1 VATGE
6 KLPLDGLR
14 VLDFTHNVMGPTTGM
29 LLGDLGADVI
39 HVEPPAGD
47 ATRRLRGFG
56 SGYFAFYS
64 RNKRSLAVNLK
75 TDEGKRII
83 MRLARSSDIVLENF
97 GPGTMDR
104 LGYGYDD
111 FKEVKDDI
119 IYCSMKGFLG
129 GPYENRTAMDEVVQ
143 MMSGLA
149 YMTGEPG
156 KPLRAGTS
164 IIDMGGG
171 MFALIG
177 ILTALYQRERTG
189 EGNFIKTALFETAA
203 FFMGQHMAYG
213 AISGEPV
220 PPMPARVSA
229 WSIYRVFA
237 TTDEPVFIGIISE
250 KHWRAFC
257 EAFER
262 DDWLADER
270 LASNNERISQRDWLL
285 PAVAEM
291 IARFPRAEVV
301 ARCERAG
308 IPFSPIARPEDLY
321 EDPQLNQGLGLLR
334 TRLPTGVVTKLP
346 RIPLE
351 FDDHDFGLRRDPPQ
365 VGEGTADLLEE
376 LGYTEEQIADLA
388 ARQVVATGSG

>member
-1 VATGE
+1 VTE
-6 KLPLDGLR
+6 DRLPLDGIR

-39 HVEPPAGD
+39 HIEPPHGD

-75 TDEGKRII
+75 ADDGKK
-83 MRLARSSDIVLENF
+83 IVMGLVETADVVVENF

-111 FKEVKDDI
+111 LKKVRPDLV
-119 IYCSMKGFLG
+119 YCSMKGFLS
-129 GPYENRTAMDEVVQ
+129 GPYEKRAAMDEVVQ

-156 KPLRAGTS
+156 KPMRAGTS

-171 MFALIG
+171 MFGLIG
-177 ILTALYQRERTG
+177 ILTALYEREKTG
-189 EGNFIKTALFETAA
+189 EGKFLKTALFETAA
-203 FFMGQHMAYG
+203 YFMGQHMAYG
-213 AISGEPV
+213 SLTDDPV

-229 WSIYRVFA
+229 WSIYKVFQ
-237 TTDEPVFIGIISE
+237 TQDGPIFIGIISE
-250 KHWRAFC
+250 KHWKAFC
-257 EAFER
+257 EAFGR

-270 LASNNERISQRDWLL
+270 LGSNNDRISEREWLH

-291 IARFPRAEVV
+291 IAQYPRAEVT
-301 ARCERAG
+301 ARLDKAG
-308 IPFSPIARPEDLY
+308 VPFSPIARPEDLY
-321 EDPQLNQGLGLLR
+321 DDPQLNEGLGLLE
-334 TRLPTGVVTKLP
+334 TTLPAGVTTKLP
-346 RIPLE
+346 RIPIE
-351 FDDHDFGLRRDPPQ
+351 MQGCDFGLRYHPPQ
-365 VGEGTADLLEE
+365 IGEHTSEVLAE
-376 LGYTEEQIADLA
+376 LGYSEDQIAGLVDEG
-388 ARQVVATGSG
+388 VVSTGG

>member
-1 VATGE
+1 VTE
-6 KLPLDGLR
+6 NNLPLSNIR

-39 HVEPPAGD
+39 HIEPPKGD

-75 TDEGKRII
+75 ADEGRKII
-83 MRLARSSDIVLENF
+83 MDLAKTADVAVENF

-111 FKEVKDDI
+111 LKKVRPDI
-119 IYCSMKGFLG
+119 VYCSMKGFLS
-129 GPYENRTAMDEVVQ
+129 GPYEKRAAMDEVVQ

-156 KPLRAGTS
+156 KPMRAGTS

-171 MFALIG
+171 MFGLIG
-177 ILTALYQRERTG
+177 ILTALYERERTG
-189 EGNFIKTALFETAA
+189 EGKFLKTALFETAA
-203 FFMGQHMAYG
+203 YFMGQHMAYG
-213 AISGEPV
+213 ALTDDPV

-229 WSIYRVFA
+229 WSVYKVFQ
-237 TTDEPVFIGIISE
+237 TQDGPIFIGIISE
-250 KHWRAFC
+250 KHWKAFC
-257 EAFER
+257 EAFGR

-270 LASNNERISQRDWLL
+270 LGSNNDRISEREWLH

-291 IARFPRAEVV
+291 IAKYSRAEVT
-301 ARCERAG
+301 ARLDKAG
-308 IPFSPIARPEDLY
+308 VPFSPIARPEELY
-321 EDPQLNQGLGLLR
+321 DDPQLNQGLGLLE
-334 TRLPTGVVTKLP
+334 TTLPAGVTTKLP
-346 RIPLE
+346 RIPIE
-351 FDDHDFGLRRDPPQ
+351 MQDCDFGLRYNPPQ
-365 VGEGTADLLEE
+365 VGEHTAEVLAE
-376 LGYTEEQIADLA
+376 LGFSEQQIGELVE
-388 ARQVVATGSG
+388 RGVVATEG

>member
-1 VATGE
+1 MTDST
-6 KLPLDGLR
+6 LPLNGIR

-29 LLGDLGADVI
+29 LMGDLGAEVI
-39 HVEPPAGD
+39 HIEPPAGD

-64 RNKRSLAVNLK
+64 RNKRSLAVDLK
-75 TDEGKRII
+75 ADEGRAVI
-83 MRLARSSDIVLENF
+83 MKLVAGSDVVVENF

-111 FKEVKDDI
+111 LVATKPDL
-119 IYCSMKGFLG
+119 IYCSMKGFLS
-129 GPYENRTAMDEVVQ
+129 GPYEQRAAMDEVVQ

-164 IIDMGGG
+164 VIDMGGG
-171 MFALIG
+171 MFGLIG
-177 ILTALYQRERTG
+177 ILTALYRRALTG
-189 EGNFIKTALFETAA
+189 EGTFLKTALFETAV

-213 AISGEPV
+213 ALTDEPV

-229 WSIYRVFA
+229 WSIYRVFQTA
-237 TTDEPVFIGIISE
+237 DGPIFIGIISD
-250 KHWRAFC
+250 KHWKAFC
-257 EAFER
+257 GAFER
-262 DDWLADER
+262 ADWLADER
-270 LASNNERISQRDWLL
+270 LATNNDRISERDWLL

-291 IARFPRAEVV
+291 IGRLPRAEVV

-321 EDPQLNQGLGLLR
+321 DDPQLNQGLGLLE
-334 TRLPTGVVTKLP
+334 TVLPAGVTTKLP

-351 FDDHDFGLRRDPPQ
+351 MGGHDFGLRRHPPQ
-365 VGEGTADLLEE
+365 VGEDTTELLAE
-376 LGYTEEQIADLA
+376 LGYSEDEIAKLVA
-388 ARQVVATGSG
+388 ARVVAVPG

>member
-1 VATGE
+1 MADPKT
-6 KLPLDGLR
+6 LPLEGLR

-64 RNKRSLAVNLK
+64 RNKRSLAVDLK
-75 TDEGKRII
+75 ADEGR
-83 MRLARSSDIVLENF
+83 AIVMKLVEGTDVVVENF

-104 LGYGYDD
+104 LGYGY
-111 FKEVKDDI
+111 EHLRAVKPDL
-119 IYCSMKGFLG
+119 IYCSLKGFLS
-129 GPYENRTAMDEVVQ
+129 GPYEHRAAMDEVVQ

-156 KPLRAGTS
+156 KPMRAGTS

-171 MFALIG
+171 MFGLIG
-177 ILTALYQRERTG
+177 ILTALYTRALTG
-189 EGNFIKTALFETAA
+189 EGTFLKTSLFETAA

-213 AISGEPV
+213 ALTDEPV

-229 WSIYRVFA
+229 WSIYRVFEC
-237 TTDEPVFIGIISE
+237 TDGPIFIGIISE

-257 EAFER
+257 EAFDR
-262 DDWLADER
+262 DDWLADPR
-270 LASNNERISQRDWLL
+270 LGSNNDRISERHWLHD
-285 PAVAEM
+285 AVAEM
-291 IARFPRAEVV
+291 IAGFPRAEVT
-301 ARCERAG
+301 ARLDAAG
-308 IPFSPIARPEDLY
+308 VPFSPIARPEDLY
-321 EDPQLNQGLGLLR
+321 DDPQLNQGLGLLE
-334 TRLPTGVVTKLP
+334 TVLPAGVTTKLP

-351 FDDHDFGLRRDPPQ
+351 MDAYDFRLRRNPPQ
-365 VGEGTADLLEE
+365 IGEDTAALLDE
-376 LGYTEEQIADLA
+376 LGYDADEIGKLVDEG
-388 ARQVVATGSG
+388 VVAVKG

>member
-1 VATGE
+1 MAEAE
-6 KLPLDGLR
+6 KLPLAGVR

-64 RNKRSLAVNLK
+64 RNKRSLAVDLK
-75 TDEGKRII
+75 SDEGREII
-83 MRLARSSDIVLENF
+83 TKLVRDTDVVVENF

-111 FKEVKDDI
+111 LRAIRPDI
-119 IYCSMKGFLG
+119 VYCSMKGFLS
-129 GPYENRTAMDEVVQ
+129 GPYEHRAAMDEVVQ

-164 IIDMGGG
+164 IIDIGGG
-171 MFALIG
+171 MFGLIG
-177 ILTALYQRERTG
+177 ILTALYTRERTG
-189 EGNFIKTALFETAA
+189 QGTFLKTALFETAA

-213 AISGEPV
+213 ALTDEPV

-229 WSIYRVFA
+229 WSIYRVFETA
-237 TTDEPVFIGIISE
+237 DGPIFIGIISE
-250 KHWRAFC
+250 KHWKAFC
-257 EAFER
+257 EVFDRE
-262 DDWLADER
+262 DWLADPR
-270 LASNNERISQRDWLL
+270 LTSNNDRISERDWLH

-291 IARFPRAEVV
+291 IAKLPRAEVV
-301 ARCERAG
+301 ARCEKAG

-321 EDPQLNQGLGLLR
+321 DDPQLNEGLGLLE
-334 TRLPTGVVTKLP
+334 TVLPGGVTAKLP
-346 RIPLE
+346 RLPME
-351 FDDHDFGLRRDPPQ
+351 MRGADFGLRRHPPEI
-365 VGEGTADLLEE
+365 GEDTEAVLSE
-376 LGYTEEQIADLA
+376 LGYSDDEITRLA
-388 ARQVVATGSG
+388 ESGVVTVER

>member
-1 VATGE
+1 MTDTT
-6 KLPLDGLR
+6 LPLSGIR

-29 LLGDLGADVI
+29 LLGDLGAEVI
-39 HVEPPAGD
+39 HIEPPAGD

-64 RNKRSLAVNLK
+64 RNKKSLAVNLK
-75 TDEGKRII
+75 SDEGKKIV
-83 MRLARSSDIVLENF
+83 MGLAKEADVVVENF

-111 FKEVKDDI
+111 LKSVTPDI
-119 IYCSMKGFLG
+119 IYCSMKGFLS
-129 GPYENRTAMDEVVQ
+129 GPYEKRAAMDEVVQ

-156 KPLRAGTS
+156 KPMRAGTS

-171 MFALIG
+171 MFGLIG
-177 ILTALYQRERTG
+177 ILTALYTRAKTG
-189 EGNFIKTALFETAA
+189 EGTFLKTALFETAA

-213 AISGEPV
+213 ALTDEPV

-229 WSIYRVFA
+229 WSVYRVFETA
-237 TTDEPVFIGIISE
+237 DGPIFIGIISD

-257 EAFER
+257 EVFDR

-270 LASNNERISQRDWLL
+270 LATNNERISERHWLHD
-285 PAVAEM
+285 AIAEM
-291 IARFPRAEVV
+291 IGTLPRAEVT
-301 ARCERAG
+301 ARLDRAG
-308 IPFSPIARPEDLY
+308 VPFSPIARPEDLY
-321 EDPQLNQGLGLLR
+321 DDPQLNEGLGLLE
-334 TRLPTGVVTKLP
+334 TVLPAGVTTKLP

-351 FDDHDFGLRRDPPQ
+351 MGDHDFNLRRNPPQ
-365 VGEGTADLLEE
+365 IGEDTADLLAE
-376 LGYTEEQIADLA
+376 LGYGADEIEKLAEEG
-388 ARQVVATGSG
+388 VVALEG